1 MIPTAYIC
9 FVSFDTL
16 SLITGGLIQNIL
28 GLASGFG
35 TIGMFIFG
43 AFLGV
48 GLVCIFPIHWALI
61 NHPDNI
67 LLLLALVLPWIITCS
82 IASALFA
89 HSPRGAIHTSLAVGI
104 GYFIVMLIPYI
115 IFSFLLSQ
123 AGLPGGTIIDSI
135 TIGLTGM
142 PWVLSTLT
150 ATMEG
155 AGVGAVFGAFVGSL
169 KYKPEG
175 KEKKKKKSK
184 KSKNELESMVEPI
197 LDQ

>member
-1 MIPTAYIC
+1 MIPIAYIC

-28 GLASGFG
+28 GLVSGYG
-35 TIGMFIFG
+35 EIVMFIFG

-82 IASALFA
+82 IASFLFA
-89 HSPRGAIHTSLAVGI
+89 HSPRGGIHTSLAIGL
-104 GYFIVMLIPYI
+104 GYFILMTIPYLL
-115 IFSFLLSQ
+115 FSFFLSQ
-123 AGLPGGTIIDSI
+123 AGLAGVSIIDGI

-142 PWVLSTLT
+142 PWVLSALT

-155 AGVGAVFGAFVGSL
+155 AGIGAVFGALVGSF

-175 KEKKKKKSK
+175 KEKKKSKKSK
-184 KSKNELESMVEPI
+184 KELESIVEPTF
-197 LDQ
+197 D